1 MDSDKID
8 SNTLSSNNPR
18 FNLKHFPQSSLLT
31 NTLNEMFPEQA
42 HEDKTVQKAR
52 EILGEKYTT
61 DDVKSQIASFEYL
74 INIWMEEYEKKVFNN
89 KTLKELIQDL

>member
-8 SNTLSSNNPR
+8 LNTPSSNNPR
-18 FNLKHFPQSSLLT
+18 YDLKHFPQSNILT

-52 EILGEKYTT
+52 EILGEKYTI